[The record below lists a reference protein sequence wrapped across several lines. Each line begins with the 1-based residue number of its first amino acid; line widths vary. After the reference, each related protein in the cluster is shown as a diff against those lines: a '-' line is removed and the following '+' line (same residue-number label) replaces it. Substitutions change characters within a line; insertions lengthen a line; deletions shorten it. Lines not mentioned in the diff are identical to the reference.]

1 MQQKSIGS
9 DDLMAFLIRN
19 SLEGR
24 GSEENRHPMSVDGR
38 ERPSEKGGFL
48 NADRNECHIGH
59 RRIEC

>member
-24 GSEENRHPMSVDGR
+24 PIEENRQPMSVDGR
-38 ERPSEKGGFL
+38 ECSSEKGGFL
-48 NADRNECHIGH
+48 NADQIKCH
-59 RRIEC
+59 